1 MFVAKRGRPIKEDTK
16 RDGINLR
23 LSVEKA
29 EMLTRLSE
37 KSDRLRSDI
46 LLDGVR
52 REIEKA
58 REKIRR

>member
-1 MFVAKRGRPIKEDTK
+1 MAKRGRPIKEDAK

-23 LSVEKA
+23 LSAEEA

-37 KSDRLRSDI
+37 KSGRLRSDI

-58 REKIRR
+58 REK

>member
-1 MFVAKRGRPIKEDTK
+1 MAKRGRPIKEDTK